1 MMTSSEMIE
10 KVWKDFQ
17 QKFKEAPAYTEEEYH
32 YQCGVLDTC
41 EYLLEMIKSLE
52 LTNASYPSPEIKERK

>member
-1 MMTSSEMIE
+1 MTSSEMIE
-10 KVWKDFQ
+10 RVLKDFQ

-41 EYLLEMIKSLE
+41 EYLLEMIKGLE
-52 LTNASYPSPEIKERK
+52 LTNASYPSPEMKERK